1 MRFRQYASQ
10 ATRRITRRYPFL
22 RYLSIVT
29 TILTVFW
36 FYTLYSSER
45 STFQSHI
52 QACSWDKWEEW
63 PHDATPHHLVFIADP
78 QLVDPHTY
86 PGRPWPLSSLTE
98 TYTDL
103 YMTRNFRLI
112 NEKLDPDSVVFLGDL
127 FDGGR
132 EWSTSRAR
140 KLTRSQRDIL
150 TKLGILKEGERE
162 GQKVARG
169 LEGTD
174 NVAAGASKGE
184 NVNKRSL
191 DSYRYA
197 KSHPHSHIITKE
209 DHNIW
214 RRDGKT
220 DLREFVHGENGR
232 WSSYGD
238 KQWNSEFERLGRI
251 FFAPEQLYPNSDR
264 TIVPAWYEATDPVC
278 VENGANYVN
287 WQQYALG
294 GRHRQVKTSLPGNHD
309 LGFGNGVQLPV
320 RDRFQSHF
328 GDANSVYVIGNH
340 TFVSIDGPSLSAFD
354 EYVLSGDGEMS
365 EERKANFQ
373 HLWKPADEFLDD
385 LSKTA
390 PKVVADTLNE
400 LYPGEHETRGYW
412 HEVTDSK
419 DMTHQTAIGA
429 KAKKNP
435 KLPVI
440 LLSHVPLY
448 RNPDAD
454 CGKNRERGN
463 SIPLHRG
470 YQYQNVL
477 TPTLSDRIAKKVS
490 QAGDIMHIFSGDDHD
505 YCDITH
511 RFNVGRWNEEE
522 NKEQV
527 IMQSTREITAKS
539 FSWAMGVRRPGFQLV
554 SLWNPVDEMGN
565 TVGTPLPTIQSH
577 LCLLPDQ
584 LGIFI
589 NYAIFFG
596 WTLLILFIRAVVIGV
611 RNQQVVDDDEDEND
625 FTRRLSLPRF
635 QSRSSSKE
643 SGKGNGYISPNVSQQ
658 NETKGRH
665 RASSTSTSTP
675 SANNT
680 HLSVQRSYNSRTRS
694 VSPAAASAGMNYKSN
709 VSSHVMPNLHEK
721 SRPLIEKAGFYP
733 ELRWQDP
740 DESDEESHL
749 GDDQDSQAKWKK
761 RKRTPSKAR
770 RALNEFIIS
779 VAFVAVPGG
788 LFYSSLIKNG

>member
-1 MRFRQYASQ
+1 MRMRFRHHATQ

-22 RYLSIVT
+22 RYLSILT
-29 TILTVFW
+29 TILTCAW
-36 FYTLYSSER
+36 FYALYSSER

-63 PHDATPHHLVFIADP
+63 PHHATPHHLVFVADP
-78 QLVDPHTY
+78 QIVDPHTY

-132 EWSTSRAR
+132 EWATSRAR
-140 KLTRSQRDIL
+140 KLTRSQREIL
-150 TKLGILKEGERE
+150 IKLGILKEGEKE

-169 LEGTD
+169 LDGSD
-174 NVAAGASKGE
+174 NGESSKGKSI
-184 NVNKRSL
+184 NKRSL

-197 KSHPHSHIITKE
+197 KSHPHSRIITKE
-209 DHNIW
+209 EHNIW
-214 RRDGKT
+214 PRDGKT
-220 DLREFVHGENGR
+220 DLREFVHGEDGR

-238 KQWNSEFERLGRI
+238 KQWNLEFERFGRI

-264 TIVPAWYEATDPVC
+264 NLVPAWTEPTDSVS
-278 VENGANYVN
+278 VENGANDLK
-287 WQQYALG
+287 WEQYAVG
-294 GRHRQVKTSLPGNHD
+294 GRHRLIKTSLPGNHD
-309 LGFGNGVQLPV
+309 LGFGAGVQLPV

-328 GDANSVYVIGNH
+328 GDTNSVYVIGNH
-340 TFVSIDGPSLSAFD
+340 TFVSVDGPSLSAFD
-354 EYVLSGDGEMS
+354 EYVMGNEEIS
-365 EERKANFQ
+365 EERRVNYQ

-390 PKVVADTLNE
+390 PKVVADALNE
-400 LYPGEHETRGYW
+400 YYPGEHETRGYW
-412 HEVTDSK
+412 HEVSDPK
-419 DMTHQTAIGA
+419 DTTHQLALGA

-440 LLSHVPLY
+440 LLSHVPLF
-448 RNPDAD
+448 RNPDVD
-454 CGKNRERGN
+454 CGKDRERGR
-463 SIPLHRG
+463 SIPIHRG

-477 TPTLSDRIAKKVS
+477 TPTVTNRITKKAS
-490 QAGDIMHIFSGDDHD
+490 EAGDIVHAFSGDDHD

-511 RFNVGRWNEEE
+511 RFNVGRWNEET
-522 NKEQV
+522 NKEQAV
-527 IMQSTREITAKS
+527 MQTTREITVKS

-584 LGIFI
+584 LSIFI
-589 NYAIFFG
+589 NYVILLG
-596 WTLLILFIRAVVIGV
+596 WTLLILLIRAVVVGI
-611 RNQQVVDDDEDEND
+611 RNKPLVDEEDGEND
-625 FTRRLSLPRF
+625 FPRKLSLPRY
-635 QSRSSSKE
+635 QPRSSSKD
-643 SGKGNGYISPNVSQQ
+643 SGRANGYVSPNENQQ
-658 NETKGRH
+658 NETQGRQ
-665 RASSTSTSTP
+665 RASSTSTST
-675 SANNT
+675 ANVNNNN
-680 HLSVQRSYNSRTRS
+680 LSVQRSYNSRTRS
-694 VSPAAASAGMNYKSN
+694 VSPAAASAGMNYN
-709 VSSHVMPNLHEK
+709 FNANSHALPNLQDK

-740 DESDEESHL
+740 DDSDEESHV
-749 GDDQDSQAKWKK
+749 GEEQDSQAKWKK
-761 RKRTPSKAR
+761 RKRTTSRAR
-770 RALNEFIIS
+770 RAFNEFIIS
-779 VAFVAVPGG
+779 VAFVAIPCG
-788 LFYSSLIKNG
+788 LFYTFLIKNG